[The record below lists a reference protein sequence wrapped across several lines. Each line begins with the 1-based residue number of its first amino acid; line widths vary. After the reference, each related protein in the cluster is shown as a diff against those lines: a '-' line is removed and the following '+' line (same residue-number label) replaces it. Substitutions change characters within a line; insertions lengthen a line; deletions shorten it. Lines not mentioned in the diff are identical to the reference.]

1 MTPSLPAAGIVV
13 ATMIIGLVGSI
24 VVARRRADAPART
37 ASPIERRTVQLLIVT
52 AAAMTVLI
60 VAVTVATSTLLD

>member
-1 MTPSLPAAGIVV
+1 MTPSLLAAGIVV

-24 VVARRRADAPART
+24 VVAQRTADAPARA

-60 VAVTVATSTLLD
+60 VALTVATSTLLD